1 MLQEIQNIVYR
12 QCLSLEKHDNA
23 QSFIISSS
31 VLTLMQWICSR
42 VLYCYIYESIAIW
55 STLKI

>member
-1 MLQEIQNIVYR
+1 MLEEIQNIVYR

-42 VLYCYIYESIAIW
+42 VLYC
-55 STLKI
+55 